1 MFIFDEPTTGLHFH
15 DIRNLMEAISALI
28 DLGNSVVIIEHN
40 VEVIKLADWII
51 DLGPEG
57 GEMGGEVAFKGIP
70 EEMIKIE
77 NNHTANYLK
86 KKFGQKLRKY
96 H

>member
-1 MFIFDEPTTGLHFH
+1 MT
-15 DIRNLMEAISALI
+15 AINALI

-57 GEMGGEVAFKGIP
+57 GEMGGKVAFKGTP
-70 EEMIKIE
+70 EEMIKIK

-86 KKFGQKLRKY
+86 PKFNTKKNNTTIQN
-96 H
+96 